1 MKIKDVFEEIFIGY
15 NLNNASMK
23 DNCSRFYNTLQKDS
37 IQYTNIITERL
48 VEKKFSSLIREKY
61 FLHSKD
67 IIIFVKNPYRVGV
80 YMNYDEQDIV
90 IPNNFIVLRG
100 IKNDLYDYVFVA
112 NMCKADYLGSSVPDE
127 THLAKFVKDYCDDP
141 DGYEELPMTR
151 FYADT
156 IGKGIPIIWEDML

>member
-1 MKIKDVFEEIFIGY
+1 MRLDDREEFPTGLEKY
-15 NLNNASMK
+15 LSMYGWHFSK
-23 DNCSRFYNTLQKDS
+23 KLCNFAVSNMRKDS
-37 IQYTNIITERL
+37 GEKIAPITKEAL
-48 VEKKFSSLIREKY
+48 DLLLAKNGIELDNKF
-61 FLHSKD
+61 
-67 IIIFVKNPYRVGV
+67 G
-80 YMNYDEQDIV
+80 
-90 IPNNFIVLRG
+90 
-100 IKNDLYDYVFVA
+100 YDYVFVA